1 METKT
6 GKASVGSAYGI
17 KLDKPIE
24 FSFKYQALNTP
35 EEVRAAQEW
44 PSDADIVEIVNVARA
59 NNARQKEQKVV
70 LEAAGYK
77 QPTLKD
83 SEVLQLRT
91 IYRSLMAS
99 KRYTHQQAV
108 ELAATTLQTS
118 WPEGS
123 QPEEK

>member
-1 METKT
+1 MEQKT
-6 GKASVGSAYGI
+6 GKASVGSAYGV

-24 FSFKYQALNTP
+24 FEYKYAAFTQP
-35 EEVRAAQEW
+35 QEVRDAGEW
-44 PSDADIVEIVNVARA
+44 PSEKDIMEYANVARA

-108 ELAATTLQTS
+108 DLAATTLQTS